1 MWVVWFQNGS
11 ESSNINN
18 MSGPRTAKE
27 HTVQWWFKKL
37 CKGDEGLEHE
47 EHSGQPQEV
56 DNNQLRAIIK
66 ADPLTTAQEAAEE
79 PNVDRSM
86 VVWLLKQIGMVK
98 KLNKWVPQAG
108 WRSKTSS
115 FECCLLLFY
124 AIMNHFSIGFWRAM
138 KSGFYMT
145 TIDYQLSV

>member
-1 MWVVWFQNGS
+1 MVSQELLTNVHFSGGS
-11 ESSNINN
+11 RSFS
-18 MSGPRTAKE
+18 
-27 HTVQWWFKKL
+27 
-37 CKGDEGLEHE
+37 KGDKSLEE
-47 EHSGQPQEV
+47 EHSGWPLEV

-108 WRSKTSS
+108 
-115 FECCLLLFY
+115 
-124 AIMNHFSIGFWRAM
+124 
-138 KSGFYMT
+138 
-145 TIDYQLSV
+145 